1 MIQSRKLKIKT
12 PELNIQTHPFIEFKH
27 YTGNEILYT
36 IKDFSKLK
44 PGEISSALL
53 QLGLRRG
60 LPADFDWNSH
70 PSVQALVT
78 HLNEQVPRYTC
89 RVLTSLAHALSRL
102 KLVNDELWDK
112 LAVHILR
119 TVTSIEPIGL
129 AYCFSA
135 FEGKNKT
142 SFYRDLCEILPV
154 HLPLMKGQEVMHVIK
169 GIVQEKLDDE
179 VLYDHVLKFVI
190 GNIKEFN
197 ISQLEKIHALCKG
210 RKRYDE
216 EFGECILASIKK
228 KLSRFK
234 VVSFGGK
241 EIISK

>member
-1 MIQSRKLKIKT
+1 MIYSKKLKLAT
-12 PELNIQTHPFIEFKH
+12 PELKIQTNPFIEFKH

-36 IKDFSKLK
+36 LKDFQKLK

-53 QLGLRRG
+53 QLGLRKG
-60 LPADFDWNSH
+60 LPGDFDWNSH
-70 PSVQALVT
+70 PSIQTLIV

-102 KLVNDELWDK
+102 KISNDELWDK

-135 FEGKNKT
+135 FVNMNKT
-142 SFYRDLCEILPV
+142 SFYLDLCEILPV
-154 HLPLMKGQEVMHVIK
+154 HLPFMKPQESMHVIK
-169 GIVQEKLDDE
+169 GLIEEKVESE
-179 VLYDHVLKFVI
+179 VIYDHVLKFVVEK
-190 GNIKEFN
+190 NKEFN
-197 ISQLEKIHALCKG
+197 ISQLEKIHALCNGK
-210 RKRYDE
+210 KRYDE
-216 EFGECILASIKK
+216 EFSEVILESIKK
-228 KLSRFK
+228 KLMKVK

-241 EIISK
+241 DLISK